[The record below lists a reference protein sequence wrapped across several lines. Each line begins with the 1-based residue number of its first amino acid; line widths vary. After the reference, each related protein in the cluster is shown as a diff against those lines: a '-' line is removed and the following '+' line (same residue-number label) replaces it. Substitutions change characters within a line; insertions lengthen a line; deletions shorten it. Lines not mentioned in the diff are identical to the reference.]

1 MNDLPRQSL
10 QTRILAVFLGVV
22 LIVFVAITAIFNVLV
37 DRYVSS
43 TATGQL
49 SSVVA
54 EFGPQFNQGNTSIP
68 DVSGA
73 APSRLNTRS
82 AVFSLSQDY
91 VATTLPNAS
100 QTEKQT
106 AQQLAVLLKTR
117 NLNLSGVANL
127 RLVSVG
133 GTYYVSCIPG
143 ATSGQYLV
151 VYVDVTGV
159 VNFAASVNLLLIVIM
174 IAAVVVAIVATV
186 ILTRRMTRPLA
197 DLTAFAKRIGAGDF
211 RPCTEE
217 FNDKEFATLADGM
230 NQAAR
235 QLDSCDKDQ
244 KTFFQNASH
253 ELRTPL
259 TSITCYAEGI
269 GLGIM
274 EPTPASQTIL
284 SEANRLTEMV
294 EDLLTVSRIDSIT
307 KEQSTAVCDL
317 SGILATAADEQR
329 PVAED
334 RGLTFAVDIG
344 KGDMTVRGND
354 KTLHR
359 AFSNLISNAV
369 RYAEHEV
376 RLSCQHQAG
385 GVVVA
390 VADDG
395 PGVAAQDLPHIFER
409 FYKGADGNHGIGL
422 SIVKSVVEQHGGT
435 IAVESGATGATFT
448 CTFPSGPKP

>member
-1 MNDLPRQSL
+1 MNDVPRRSL
-10 QTRILAVFLGVV
+10 QTRILAVFLGVI
-22 LIVFVAITAIFNVLV
+22 LIIFIAITAIFNALV

-43 TATGQL
+43 TAAGQL
-49 SSVVA
+49 SSAVA
-54 EFGPQFNQGNTSIP
+54 SLGGSGQGGTGIP
-68 DVSGA
+68 DLSGA
-73 APSRLNTRS
+73 TPSRLNTR
-82 AVFSLSQDY
+82 AAAFALNGNY

-100 QTEKQT
+100 QAEKQT
-106 AQQLAVLLKTR
+106 AQQLAALLKAR
-117 NLNLSGVANL
+117 NLGLSGVANL
-127 RLVSVG
+127 RLTSIS
-133 GTYYVSCIPG
+133 GTYYVSCV
-143 ATSGQYLV
+143 AAAASGQYLV

-159 VNFAASVNLLLIVIM
+159 VNFAASVNLLLIILM
-174 IAAVVVAIVATV
+174 IVAVVVTVAATV

-217 FNDKEFATLADGM
+217 FSDLEFATLADSM

-235 QLDSCDKDQ
+235 QLDSYDKDQ

-269 GLGIM
+269 NLAIM
-274 EPTPASQTIL
+274 EPGPASQTIL

-307 KEQSTAVCDL
+307 QEQNVVVCDL
-317 SGILATAADEQR
+317 AGLLAAAADEQR
-329 PVAED
+329 PVAEE
-334 RGLTFAVDIG
+334 RGVALVLDVG
-344 KGDMTVRGND
+344 DGDMTIRGND
-354 KTLHR
+354 KTLRR

-369 RYAEHEV
+369 RYARHEV
-376 RLSCQHQAG
+376 RLSCHREAT
-385 GVVVA
+385 GVAVA

-395 PGVAAQDLPHIFER
+395 PGVAAADQPHIFER

-422 SIVKSVVEQHGGT
+422 AIVKSVVEQHGGT
-435 IAVESGATGATFT
+435 IGVESCATGATFT
-448 CTFPSGPKP
+448 LEFPAGRKA